1 MHIVMH
7 EKKPSART
15 ASFFVFNVLTYD
27 NELNFKLSV
36 DPSLP
41 YQGRGLTHNAILVL
55 RNILIDDDGTLT
67 VGVTSSLIKQP
78 SFKRT
83 GVRSILL
90 LKWIVFSFGS
100 MIPADARSVDG
111 TKVESAQPMIL
122 TSESQSKVES
132 GGSVITIDMLIIVA
146 DLISPLIWLELRML
160 SKGILISPE

>member
-1 MHIVMH
+1 MHIVMQKRSH
-7 EKKPSART
+7 PKGRLLFLYSI
-15 ASFFVFNVLTYD
+15 VLSNE
-27 NELNFKLSV
+27 NELYFRFSV
-36 DPSLP
+36 DPSFL
-41 YQGRGLTHNAILVL
+41 YQGRGLTNNAILVL
-55 RNILIDDDGTLT
+55 RYILIDDDGTLT

-100 MIPADARSVDG
+100 MIPADTRSVDG
-111 TKVESAQPMIL
+111 TKVESAHPMIL

-132 GGSVITIDMLIIVA
+132 GGSVIAMDILIIVA